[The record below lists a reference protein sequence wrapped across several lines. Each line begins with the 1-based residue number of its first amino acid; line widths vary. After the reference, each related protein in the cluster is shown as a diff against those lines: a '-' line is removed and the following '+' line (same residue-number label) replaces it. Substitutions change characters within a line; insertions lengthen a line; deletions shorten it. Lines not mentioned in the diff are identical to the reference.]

1 MKSQHH
7 GGESLVTS
15 KCATKMSV
23 CVQHQLE
30 VIATVC
36 TMWNSTLTDNL
47 KTKKEIDE
55 GISRESGA
63 EICEIHLEWPPYTN
77 VSLLDWVL

>member
-7 GGESLVTS
+7 GGEPLVTS

-55 GISRESGA
+55 GISRKSGA
-63 EICEIHLEWPPYTN
+63 EISEIHLEWPPYTN